1 MATSDLFE
9 VSVNHTAMA
18 AKTTIAPR
26 ATQTWP
32 ASVSC
37 GRSGNTTLRPK
48 MDAAASSSREP
59 GTRAIR
65 HTVPASRPTVQAG

>member
-1 MATSDLFE
+1 MATSDLFD
-9 VSVNHTAMA
+9 VSVSHTATA

-32 ASVSC
+32 ASLSC
-37 GRSGNTTLRPK
+37 GRSGSTTLRPK

-59 GTRAIR
+59 GTRAMR